1 MNFSSKSI
9 FSVTLEEIPEGWDR
23 SGGPSAPYKN
33 YRKFREVGG
42 GGEVLREIPSGGG
55 GGGGGDVLRE
65 ILSVVGIWSFSVS
78 STQ

>member
-9 FSVTLEEIPEGWDR
+9 FFVTLEEIPEGWDR

-33 YRKFREVGG
+33 YRKFRGV
-42 GGEVLREIPSGGG
+42 
-55 GGGGGDVLRE
+55 GGDVLRE

>member
-42 GGEVLREIPSGGG
+42 GGCSKGDSLC
-55 GGGGGDVLRE
+55 GGDMVIFCKFHTVMELE
-65 ILSVVGIWSFSVS
+65 LTNVV
-78 STQ
+78 

>member
-42 GGEVLREIPSGGG
+42 G
-55 GGGGGDVLRE
+55 DVLRE